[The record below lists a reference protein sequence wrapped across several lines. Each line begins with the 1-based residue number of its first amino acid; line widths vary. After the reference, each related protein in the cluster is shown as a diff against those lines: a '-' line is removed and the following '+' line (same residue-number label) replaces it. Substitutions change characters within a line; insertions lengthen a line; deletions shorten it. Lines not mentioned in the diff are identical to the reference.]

1 MNFKTIITLIS
12 TLTLYPA
19 LNAQTETPPPST
31 KSNSIRVVIEKDK
44 QAKFAVN
51 TPIRRE
57 IELLDS
63 LILQSAIDE
72 EDLLFPADDLYSSWS
87 TDFVHHYK
95 DVVVPDSFQVD
106 CSSYVAPFEGRVTSR
121 FGPRRYRMHKGID
134 IKVEVG
140 DTIVAA
146 FDGKVRIRSFER
158 KGYGYYLVIRH
169 NNGLETVYGHLS
181 KFIVAEND
189 IVKAGQPIGLGGN
202 TGRSTG
208 SHLHFETRFLGI
220 AINPEEIIDFANYV
234 PHRDVYTFQKKK
246 TTSPS
251 YGNTDANGI
260 VYHRVKSGE
269 TLSVIARKHGTSVS
283 MLCKLNKL
291 TTKSILRVGQ
301 RIRCN

>member
-12 TLTLYPA
+12 TLILYPA
-19 LNAQTETPPPST
+19 LNAQTETPLPST

-63 LILQSAIDE
+63 LILRSTLDE
-72 EDLLFPADDLYSSWS
+72 EDLLFPADDLYSLWS
-87 TDFVHHYK
+87 NEFVHNHQN
-95 DVVVPDSFQVD
+95 VVIPDSFQID

-121 FGPRRYRMHKGID
+121 FGPRRHRMHKGID

-146 FDGKVRIRSFER
+146 FDGKIRVRKFER
-158 KGYGYYLVIRH
+158 RGYGYYLIIRH

-181 KFIVAEND
+181 EFLVEEND

-220 AINPEEIIDFANYV
+220 ALNPEELIDFTNYV
-234 PHRDVYTFQKKK
+234 PHHDIYTFQKKK
-246 TTSPS
+246 VTSLA

-260 VYHRVKSGE
+260 VYHRVRSGE
-269 TLSVIARKHGTSVS
+269 TLSAIARKHGTSVS
-283 MLCKLNKL
+283 QLCKLNKL
-291 TTKSILRVGQ
+291 TTRSILRVGQ